1 MRHTMRWTAAAVGLA
16 LLAAACGGDNADD
29 GVTGTT
35 TAATSAAT
43 SAAGTATSAAGT
55 ATTAAAPTTSTT
67 TADVCTADKAGGS
80 LTMGMGAELARGLDP
95 IVMLGTGVAGATE
108 NTAIYDTLMRYI
120 PETGK
125 FEPHVAQS
133 LTPNADFTQWTLK
146 IPAGIKFGNGDP
158 LTADAIQFSVDRL
171 AKATV
176 AASGMAQEVASMQ
189 VVDPQTITFTLKRP
203 WGGFPYFLAAEG
215 GMVVN
220 PNVVAAQGQAF
231 ATNPVGAG
239 VGPYEVERYAAN
251 EEIVLK
257 AKSDYWGGPVCI
269 QTLRFVWVPGGVAT
283 YDAFKAGEL
292 QAFFTLEPPTVAAA
306 RADKVQ
312 AYSALNGG
320 NGLLLNSGRGAAP
333 VLADVRLRQAIAA
346 AIDVD
351 VINERVYQGT
361 GRPSSA
367 LTDKEQLIYPG
378 VAGPAYDAAKAKQL
392 VDAAKAEGFDGKIRL
407 TCGNTPTATE
417 QSITLEAQLEA
428 VGFDVEVELLPPG
441 QANQKILL
449 EGNYDIGCGAASIFD
464 EGPFRG
470 MNQFLSDSV
479 RNRAGYKNPQMDT
492 AIAALY
498 RANSVEQSKA
508 AMAEIQ
514 KIWNET
520 VPSEM
525 LYASEWYVGSKPNVH
540 GLVFTREATVM
551 FQDAYVK

>member
-1 MRHTMRWTAAAVGLA
+1 VLV
-16 LLAAACGGDNADD
+16 AAACGGDNADD
-29 GVTGTT
+29 RVTST
-35 TAATSAAT
+35 TAAAT
-43 SAAGTATSAAGT
+43 TAGTSPGTTT
-55 ATTAAAPTTSTT
+55 ATTAAAAATT
-67 TADVCTADKAGGS
+67 TTAAADVCTPDKAGGS
-80 LTMGMGAELARGLDP
+80 LTMGMGAEIARGLDP

-108 NTAIYDTLMRYI
+108 NSAIYDTLMRYI

-125 FEPHVAQS
+125 FEPHVAES

-146 IPAGIKFGNGDP
+146 IPTGIKFGNGDP

-203 WGGFPYFLAAEG
+203 WGGFPYFMAAEG

-220 PNVVAAQGQAF
+220 PKVVAAQGQNF
-231 ATNPVGAG
+231 ATNPLGAG

-257 AKSDYWGGPVCI
+257 AKTDYWGGPVCI
-269 QTLRFVWVPGGVAT
+269 QRLRFVWVPGGVAT
-283 YDAFKAGEL
+283 YDSYRAGEL
-292 QAFFTLEPPTVAAA
+292 QAFFTLEAPTVRAAK
-306 RADKVQ
+306 ADKVPF
-312 AYSALNGG
+312 YSALNGG
-320 NGLLLNSGRGAAP
+320 NGLLLNSGRGEAP

-346 AIDVD
+346 AIDVK
-351 VINERVYQGT
+351 VINDRVYQGT

-367 LTDKEQLIYPG
+367 LTDAEQLIYPG
-378 VAGPAYDAAKAKQL
+378 VPGPAYDPNKAKQL
-392 VDAAKAEGFDGKIRL
+392 VDAAKAEGYDGKVRL

-417 QSITLEAQLEA
+417 QSITIEAQLKA

-479 RNRAGYKNPQMDT
+479 RNRVGYKNPQMDT
-492 AIAALY
+492 AIASLY
-498 RANSVEQSKA
+498 RANTIEQSKA
-508 AMAEIQ
+508 AMGEIQ
-514 KIWNET
+514 RIWNDT

-525 LYASEWYVGSKPNVH
+525 LYASEWLVGHKDNIH
-540 GLVFTREATVM
+540 GLVFTRESTVM
-551 FQDAYVK
+551 FHDAYVS